1 MKKRRTLSLLMAGIL
16 TASALAVGASAEEA
30 EPAPQAGIEQEE
42 TGSEKKAKKSAESTS
57 EESTAKEKKTKKSS
71 DSASEDGT
79 VKEKKAKKPADT
91 SAEDGTVTEK
101 KAKKSAD
108 SSSESGTAKRKPGQK
123 GSKTAE
129 PEGVIGK
136 EAAKEAALTDAGVE
150 AEGHVRGRYTEK
162 DGTGIYKVTFKAG
175 GQRYKYRIDAMTGE
189 ILDKSVTE
197 ITE

>member
-1 MKKRRTLSLLMAGIL
+1 MKAKGTIALLLAGIL
-16 TASALAVGASAEEA
+16 TASALSIGASAEEA
-30 EPAPQAGIEQEE
+30 EFTPRTGIEQQEE
-42 TGSEKKAKKSAESTS
+42 TASEKREKKSAD
-57 EESTAKEKKTKKSS
+57 KT
-71 DSASEDGT
+71 SEDGT
-79 VKEKKAKKPADT
+79 VKEKKAKKSTD

-101 KAKKSAD
+101 KAKKSAN
-108 SSSESGTAKRKPGQK
+108 STSETELSQK
-123 GSKTAE
+123 KHGKKASKTAE

-136 EAAKEAALTDAGVE
+136 DAAKEAALADAGAQ

-189 ILDKSVTE
+189 ILEKSVTE

>member
-1 MKKRRTLSLLMAGIL
+1 MKKRRTLALLMAGIL
-16 TASALAVGASAEEA
+16 TASALSIGASAEDTES
-30 EPAPQAGIEQEE
+30 APQAGIEQEE
-42 TGSEKKAKKSAESTS
+42 TVSEKKAKKSAESTS

-71 DSASEDGT
+71 ES
-79 VKEKKAKKPADT
+79 T
-91 SAEDGTVTEK
+91 SEDGTVTEK

-108 SSSESGTAKRKPGQK
+108 SSSESGTAKKKPGKK

-136 EAAKEAALTDAGVE
+136 DAAKEAALADAGTQ
-150 AEGHVRGRYTEK
+150 AEGHVRGRYAEK
-162 DGTGIYKVTFKAG
+162 DGTGIYKVTFEAG
-175 GQRYKYRIDAMTGE
+175 GQKYKYRIDAMTGE

>member
-1 MKKRRTLSLLMAGIL
+1 MKKRRTLALLMAGIL
-16 TASALAVGASAEEA
+16 TASALSIGASATDAGTAPEA
-30 EPAPQAGIEQEE
+30 DIAQEE
-42 TGSEKKAKKSAESTS
+42 TIR
-57 EESTAKEKKTKKSS
+57 EKKTKKSADS
-71 DSASEDGT
+71 TAEDSTVKEKTAKKSADSASEDGT
-79 VKEKKAKKPADT
+79 IA
-91 SAEDGTVTEK
+91 EK

-108 SSSESGTAKRKPGQK
+108 SASESGIAKRKPGKK

-136 EAAKEAALTDAGVE
+136 DAAKEAALDDAGAQ

-189 ILDKSVTE
+189 ILEKNVTE

>member
-1 MKKRRTLSLLMAGIL
+1 MKKRRTLALLMAGIL
-16 TASALAVGASAEEA
+16 TVSALAIGASAEET
-30 EPAPQAGIEQEE
+30 ETAPQAGIEQEE
-42 TGSEKKAKKSAESTS
+42 TLSEKKAKKST
-57 EESTAKEKKTKKSS
+57 
-71 DSASEDGT
+71 
-79 VKEKKAKKPADT
+79 DT
-91 SAEDGTVTEK
+91 SSEDGTVTEK
-101 KAKKSAD
+101 KAKKSSD
-108 SSSESGTAKRKPGQK
+108 SASEPGTAKRKPGK
-123 GSKTAE
+123 RGSKTAE

-136 EAAKEAALTDAGVE
+136 DAAKEAALADAGAE

>member
-16 TASALAVGASAEEA
+16 TASALAIGASAEEA

-42 TGSEKKAKKSAESTS
+42 TVSEKKAKKSADSTS
-57 EESTAKEKKTKKSS
+57 EESTVKEKKAKKSS
-71 DSASEDGT
+71 DSASEDGM
-79 VKEKKAKKPADT
+79 A
-91 SAEDGTVTEK
+91 TEK

-108 SSSESGTAKRKPGQK
+108 SSSESGTAKRKPGKK

-136 EAAKEAALTDAGVE
+136 EAAKEAALADAGTQ

-175 GQRYKYRIDAMTGE
+175 SQRYKYRIDAMTGE
-189 ILDKSVTE
+189 ILDMSVTE
-197 ITE
+197 IKE

>member
-1 MKKRRTLSLLMAGIL
+1 MKKRKTFALLMAGIL
-16 TASALAVGASAEEA
+16 TASALAIGASAEEA

-42 TGSEKKAKKSAESTS
+42 TVSEKKAKKSADSTS

-71 DSASEDGT
+71 ESTSEDGT
-79 VKEKKAKKPADT
+79 VKEKKAKKPTDI

-101 KAKKSAD
+101 KANKSAD
-108 SSSESGTAKRKPGQK
+108 SSFESGTAKRKPGKK

-129 PEGVIGK
+129 PEGMIGK
-136 EAAKEAALTDAGVE
+136 DAAKEAALADAGIE
-150 AEGHVRGRYTEK
+150 AEGHVRGWYTEK

>member
-1 MKKRRTLSLLMAGIL
+1 MKKRRTLALLMAGIL
-16 TASALAVGASAEEA
+16 TASALSIGASAEDT
-30 EPAPQAGIEQEE
+30 EPALQAGIEQEE
-42 TGSEKKAKKSAESTS
+42 TVSEKKAKKSAESTS

-71 DSASEDGT
+71 ES
-79 VKEKKAKKPADT
+79 T
-91 SAEDGTVTEK
+91 SEDGTVTEK

-108 SSSESGTAKRKPGQK
+108 SSSESGTAKRKPGKK

-150 AEGHVRGRYTEK
+150 AEGRVRGRYTEK

>member
-1 MKKRRTLSLLMAGIL
+1 MKKRRTIALLMAGIL
-16 TASALAVGASAEEA
+16 TASALAIGASAEET
-30 EPAPQAGIEQEE
+30 ETAPQAGIEQEE
-42 TGSEKKAKKSAESTS
+42 TLSEKKAKKS
-57 EESTAKEKKTKKSS
+57 S
-71 DSASEDGT
+71 DSA
-79 VKEKKAKKPADT
+79 
-91 SAEDGTVTEK
+91 
-101 KAKKSAD
+101 
-108 SSSESGTAKRKPGQK
+108 SESGTAKRKPGKK

-136 EAAKEAALTDAGVE
+136 DAAKEAALADAGAE

-189 ILDKSVTE
+189 ILEKSVTE

>member
-1 MKKRRTLSLLMAGIL
+1 MKKRRTLALLMAGIL
-16 TASALAVGASAEEA
+16 TASALSIGASAEDT
-30 EPAPQAGIEQEE
+30 EPAPQAGIEQGE
-42 TGSEKKAKKSAESTS
+42 TVSEKKAKKSAESTS

-79 VKEKKAKKPADT
+79 V
-91 SAEDGTVTEK
+91 TEK

-108 SSSESGTAKRKPGQK
+108 SSSESGTAKRKPGKK

-129 PEGVIGK
+129 PEGGIGK

>member
-1 MKKRRTLSLLMAGIL
+1 MKKRRTLALLMAGIL
-16 TASALAVGASAEEA
+16 TASALAIGASAEET
-30 EPAPQAGIEQEE
+30 ETAPQAGIEQEE
-42 TGSEKKAKKSAESTS
+42 TLSEKKAKKSTDTS
-57 EESTAKEKKTKKSS
+57 
-71 DSASEDGT
+71 SEDGT
-79 VKEKKAKKPADT
+79 VTEKKAKKSTDT

-101 KAKKSAD
+101 KAKKSSD
-108 SSSESGTAKRKPGQK
+108 SASESGTAKRKPGK
-123 GSKTAE
+123 RGSKTAE

-136 EAAKEAALTDAGVE
+136 DAAKEAALADAGAE

-189 ILDKSVTE
+189 ILEKSVTE

>member
-1 MKKRRTLSLLMAGIL
+1 MKKRRTLALLMAGIL
-16 TASALAVGASAEEA
+16 TASALSIGASAEDT

-42 TGSEKKAKKSAESTS
+42 TVS
-57 EESTAKEKKTKKSS
+57 
-71 DSASEDGT
+71 
-79 VKEKKAKKPADT
+79 
-91 SAEDGTVTEK
+91 EK

-108 SSSESGTAKRKPGQK
+108 SSSESGTAKRKPGKK
-123 GSKTAE
+123 GSKTVE

-150 AEGHVRGRYTEK
+150 AEGRVRGRYTEK

-175 GQRYKYRIDAMTGE
+175 GQKYKYRIDAMTGE
-189 ILDKSVTE
+189 ILEKSVTE

>member
-16 TASALAVGASAEEA
+16 TASALVIGASAEEA

-42 TGSEKKAKKSAESTS
+42 TVSEKKAKKSADNTS
-57 EESTAKEKKTKKSS
+57 EESTVKEKKT
-71 DSASEDGT
+71 
-79 VKEKKAKKPADT
+79 KKPADT

-101 KAKKSAD
+101 RAKKSAD
-108 SSSESGTAKRKPGQK
+108 SSSETGTAKRKPGKK

-129 PEGVIGK
+129 PEGAIGK
-136 EAAKEAALTDAGVE
+136 DAAKEAALADAGTQ

-162 DGTGIYKVTFKAG
+162 DGVGLYKVTFKAG

>member
-1 MKKRRTLSLLMAGIL
+1 MKKRRTLALLMAGIL
-16 TASALAVGASAEEA
+16 TASALAMGASATDTDS
-30 EPAPQAGIEQEE
+30 APQAGIEEEE
-42 TGSEKKAKKSAESTS
+42 TAPEKEAKKSA
-57 EESTAKEKKTKKSS
+57 

-79 VKEKKAKKPADT
+79 AK
-91 SAEDGTVTEK
+91 EK

-108 SSSESGTAKRKPGQK
+108 SAEDGTVKKKAKTSSDSVSETETAKKKPGKK

-129 PEGVIGK
+129 PEGAIGK

-150 AEGHVRGRYTEK
+150 AEGRVRGRYTEK
-162 DGTGIYKVTFKAG
+162 DGTGIYKVTFKSG
-175 GQRYKYRIDAMTGE
+175 GQRYKYRIDAVTGE

>member
-1 MKKRRTLSLLMAGIL
+1 MKKRRTFALLMAGIL
-16 TASALAVGASAEEA
+16 TASALSIGASAA
-30 EPAPQAGIEQEE
+30 DPDAGTAPDAGIAQEE
-42 TGSEKKAKKSAESTS
+42 TIR
-57 EESTAKEKKTKKSS
+57 EKKTKRSADSTAEGSAIKEGKTKKSA

-79 VKEKKAKKPADT
+79 V
-91 SAEDGTVTEK
+91 TEK
-101 KAKKSAD
+101 KTKKSAD
-108 SSSESGTAKRKPGQK
+108 STSESGTAKRKPGRK

-136 EAAKEAALTDAGVE
+136 DAAKEAALADAGTQ

-162 DGTGIYKVTFKAG
+162 DGTGIYKITFKAG
-175 GQRYKYRIDAMTGE
+175 GQKYKYRIDAMTGE

>member
-1 MKKRRTLSLLMAGIL
+1 MKKRRTLALLMAGIL
-16 TASALAVGASAEEA
+16 TASALAIGASAEDA
-30 EPAPQAGIEQEE
+30 DTAPQAGIEQQEE
-42 TGSEKKAKKSAESTS
+42 ATTEKKAKKSV
-57 EESTAKEKKTKKSS
+57 
-71 DSASEDGT
+71 DSASEDST
-79 VKEKKAKKPADT
+79 VK
-91 SAEDGTVTEK
+91 EK

-108 SSSESGTAKRKPGQK
+108 STSETGTVERKHSKK

-136 EAAKEAALTDAGVE
+136 DAAKEAALADAGAQ

-175 GQRYKYRIDAMTGE
+175 GQKYQYRIDAMTGE

>member
-1 MKKRRTLSLLMAGIL
+1 MKKRRTLALLMAGIL
-16 TASALAVGASAEEA
+16 TASALAIGASAEEM
-30 EPAPQAGIEQEE
+30 ETAPQAGIEQEE
-42 TGSEKKAKKSAESTS
+42 TLSEKKAKKSADTS
-57 EESTAKEKKTKKSS
+57 
-71 DSASEDGT
+71 SEDGT
-79 VKEKKAKKPADT
+79 VTEKKAKKSTDT

-108 SSSESGTAKRKPGQK
+108 TSAEDGTVTEKKAKKSSDSASEPGTAKRKPGK
-123 GSKTAE
+123 RGSKTAE

-136 EAAKEAALTDAGVE
+136 DAAKEAALADAGAE

-189 ILDKSVTE
+189 ILEKNVTE

>member
-1 MKKRRTLSLLMAGIL
+1 MKKRRTLALLMAGIL
-16 TASALAVGASAEEA
+16 TASALSIGASAEDT

-42 TGSEKKAKKSAESTS
+42 TVSEKKAKKSAESTS
-57 EESTAKEKKTKKSS
+57 EE
-71 DSASEDGT
+71 
-79 VKEKKAKKPADT
+79 
-91 SAEDGTVTEK
+91 GTVTEK

-108 SSSESGTAKRKPGQK
+108 SSSESGTAKRKPGKK

-136 EAAKEAALTDAGVE
+136 EAAKEAALTDAGTQ

-162 DGTGIYKVTFKAG
+162 DGTGIYKVTFQAG

-189 ILDKSVTE
+189 ILEKSITE